1 MDEITNRAT
10 REMLMLPTIYVDRK
24 ANVKGF
30 SSQWQNAL

>member
-1 MDEITNRAT
+1 
-10 REMLMLPTIYVDRK
+10 MLMLPTIYVDRK